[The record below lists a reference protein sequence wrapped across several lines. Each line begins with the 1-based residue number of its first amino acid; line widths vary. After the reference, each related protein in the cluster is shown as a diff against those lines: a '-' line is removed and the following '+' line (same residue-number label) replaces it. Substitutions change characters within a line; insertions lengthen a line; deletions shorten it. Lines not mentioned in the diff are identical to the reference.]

1 MIEIKQGEQGIY
13 DFSLE
18 ISGSISGAPEIRFV
32 IAHPQGYLIS
42 FPTIAIE
49 NGNSHRA
56 MLPIIDSMLPVGDHP
71 CALEVFFGDR
81 YFKPLFETIR
91 VIETV
96 KVKAAVS
103 KPVAPPIAEP
113 EEAKVTVSAAA
124 FTAAPASPPYEEA
137 LAPSEQPV
145 IEEQAEEPVV
155 IVPEPAKPPS
165 EADAGLFGSLLKRK
179 K

>member
-32 IAHPQGYLIS
+32 IAHPQGYFIS
-42 FPTIAIE
+42 FPTVAIE
-49 NGNSHRA
+49 NGTGHRA
-56 MLPIIDSMLPVGDHP
+56 MLPVIDSMLPVGDHP
-71 CALEVFFGDR
+71 CALEVFFGDK

-96 KVKAAVS
+96 KVTAAVS
-103 KPVAPPIAEP
+103 KPVTRPPVAPA
-113 EEAKVTVSAAA
+113 ASVTVSAST
-124 FTAAPASPPYEEA
+124 FTASPAPACEEA
-137 LAPSEQPV
+137 APEV
-145 IEEQAEEPVV
+145 IIPVV
-155 IVPEPAKPPS
+155 EEHIEPAIIAPEPKKLT
-165 EADAGLFGSLLKRK
+165 EVDTGLFDSLLKRK